1 MFRADLFVVLS
12 GKCLVI
18 ICIGRGLARSMIFNG
33 NRSHEVE
40 DVNKKRSHEVED
52 LPKKGRTMS
61 KILPK
66 KGRTMS
72 KISPKKKGRTM
83 SKIAKKVARCR
94 RYQKHDV
101 GIMSK
106 TEQQEVRLGQRLLIL
121 ITHCFVI

>member
-1 MFRADLFVVLS
+1 MFRAVLFVYVLS
-12 GKCLVI
+12 GNCLVI
-18 ICIGRGLARSMIFNG
+18 ICIGRGRARSMIVNG
-33 NRSHEVE
+33 KRSHEVE
-40 DVNKKRSHEVED
+40 DVNKKRSHDVED

-72 KISPKKKGRTM
+72 KIEQKKGRTM
-83 SKIAKKVARCR
+83 SKIAKKVAQCR